1 MVRLS
6 WAVATH
12 PGLRR
17 DSNEDA
23 HAARPDLGL
32 FLVADGMGGHAAGE
46 VASETAAQTIQAF
59 AEDTRARDLN
69 RTWPFPFEPA
79 LSIDANRL
87 KAAFRLANR
96 QVAER
101 VANAQELRGMATT
114 VSAVLVS
121 ETEAGAAQ
129 AAIGHVGDSRV
140 YLHRGGELRQLTDDH
155 SWVGEQMRAGSMT
168 DADARRHPWRN
179 VVTRAISGGAD
190 PDVDV
195 VDVPLEAGDR
205 LLLCSDGLSG
215 VVTDDRIAGLM
226 AGDGL
231 EAVCEALIAEA
242 NAAGGPDNITT
253 VLIEIA
259 DAQVAEPGD
268 GATRATGP
276 GGVSDPPP
284 RK

>member
-1 MVRLS
+1 MQRLS

-23 HAARPDLGL
+23 YAARPDLGL

-46 VASETAAQTIQAF
+46 VASRVTADTIEAF
-59 AEDTRARDLN
+59 ANDTRARDIN

-79 LSIDANRL
+79 LSVDANRL

-96 QVAER
+96 QIAHR
-101 VANAQELRGMATT
+101 MASQQELRGMATT
-114 VSAVLVS
+114 ASAVIVDEQPGGGLR
-121 ETEAGAAQ
+121 

-140 YLHRGGELRQLTDDH
+140 YLHRDGALRQLTDDH
-155 SWVGEQMRAGSMT
+155 SWVGEQIRSGVLS

-190 PDVDV
+190 PEIDVIEL
-195 VDVPLEAGDR
+195 PLQAGDR

-215 VVTDDRIAGLM
+215 VVPIEELRRILSAGEPT
-226 AGDGL
+226 AT
-231 EAVCEALIAEA
+231 CEALIEAA
-242 NAAGGPDNITT
+242 NAAGGPDNITA
-253 VLIEIA
+253 VLIQI
-259 DAQVAEPGD
+259 DAQAP
-268 GATRATGP
+268 
-276 GGVSDPPP
+276 SDA
-284 RK
+284 R

>member
-23 HAARPDLGL
+23 YAARPDLGL

-46 VASETAAQTIQAF
+46 VASKVTADTIEAF
-59 AEDTRARDLN
+59 ANDTRARDTN
-69 RTWPFPFEPA
+69 RTWPFPFEPS
-79 LSIDANRL
+79 LSVDANRL

-96 QVAER
+96 QVAHRMETQ
-101 VANAQELRGMATT
+101 QELRGMATT
-114 VSAVLVS
+114 ASAVILDES
-121 ETEAGAAQ
+121 TEGGVN

-140 YLHRGGELRQLTDDH
+140 YLYRDGQLRQLTDDH
-155 SWVGEQMRAGSMT
+155 SWVGEQIRSGVMS

-190 PDVDV
+190 PEVDV
-195 VDVPLEAGDR
+195 LEMALVPGDR

-215 VVTDDRIAGLM
+215 VVSPEDMERLVAGPSPE
-226 AGDGL
+226 
-231 EAVCEALIAEA
+231 EACEKLIEAA
-242 NAAGGPDNITT
+242 NAGGGPDNITA
-253 VLIEIA
+253 VLIAITDEQTLNA
-259 DAQVAEPGD
+259 P
-268 GATRATGP
+268 
-276 GGVSDPPP
+276 
-284 RK
+284 

>member
-1 MVRLS
+1 MARLS
-6 WAVATH
+6 WAAATH
-12 PGLRR
+12 SGLRR
-17 DSNEDA
+17 EANEDA
-23 HAARPDLGL
+23 HTARPDLGL

-46 VASETAAQTIQAF
+46 VASRAAADTIESF
-59 AEDTRARDLN
+59 AHDTRARDLN

-96 QVAER
+96 HVADR
-101 VANAQELRGMATT
+101 VAGEQELRGMATT
-114 VSAVLVS
+114 VSAVLLH
-121 ETEAGAAQ
+121 ETGGAIQ

-140 YLHRGGELRQLTDDH
+140 YLYRGGELRQLTDDH
-155 SWVGEQMRAGSMT
+155 SWVGEQIRAGAMS

-195 VDVPLEAGDR
+195 VELPLMAGDR

-215 VVTDDRIAGLM
+215 VVTEDRIAAIVAAD
-226 AGDGL
+226 AGSAPGL
-231 EAVCEALIAEA
+231 EATCEALIAEA

-253 VLIEIA
+253 VLIEIE
-259 DAQVAEPGD
+259 DAPKTDVA
-268 GATRATGP
+268 
-276 GGVSDPPP
+276 
-284 RK
+284 

>member
-1 MVRLS
+1 MRLS

-23 HAARPDLGL
+23 YAARPDLGL

-46 VASETAAQTIQAF
+46 VASKVTADTIEAF
-59 AEDTRARDLN
+59 ANDTRSRDTN
-69 RTWPFPFEPA
+69 RTWPFPFDPA
-79 LSIDANRL
+79 LSVDSNRL

-96 QVAER
+96 QVGQR
-101 VANAQELRGMATT
+101 VETQQELRGMATT
-114 VSAVLVS
+114 ASAVILEERASVMR
-121 ETEAGAAQ
+121 

-140 YLHRGGELRQLTDDH
+140 YLYRDGELRQLTDDH
-155 SWVGEQMRAGSMT
+155 SWVGEQIRSGAMS

-190 PDVDV
+190 PEVDV
-195 VDVPLEAGDR
+195 IEMTLQAGDR

-215 VVTDDRIAGLM
+215 VVAPEDMGRLVATDSLDDA
-226 AGDGL
+226 
-231 EAVCEALIAEA
+231 CSALIDAA

-253 VLIEIA
+253 VLIAI
-259 DAQVAEPGD
+259 DAA
-268 GATRATGP
+268 
-276 GGVSDPPP
+276 
-284 RK
+284 